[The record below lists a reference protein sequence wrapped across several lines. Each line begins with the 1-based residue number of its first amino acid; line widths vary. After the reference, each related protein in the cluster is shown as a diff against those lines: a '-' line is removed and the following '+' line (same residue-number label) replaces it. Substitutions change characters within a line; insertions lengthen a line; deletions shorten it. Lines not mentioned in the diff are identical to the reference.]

1 MISPPTIFEFLP
13 SLFGFSTDFLRNQ
26 HPQPLPNFLENLYPP
41 SLLQKGGG
49 PRGGGGGGA
58 LFYTLF
64 FFVFIFIFCVVLFF
78 SVAFYTQIICIIIR
92 DNTYQIQVSSKLEYF
107 KPGGWHEKGGI
118 IHQNYLS
125 TIFIFVSTAYT
136 EQRTTAL
143 RECQQFKA
151 VGPSQTLGEE
161 KHFQYAQISI
171 QWSIN
176 TIFLGCSN
184 FFNGLLPVSFS
195 LFLCFVVKFWFSFSL
210 FF

>member
-1 MISPPTIFEFLP
+1 MWLVPLQFLNFFPHSLGSPLIFWEISTP
-13 SLFGFSTDFLRNQ
+13 
-26 HPQPLPNFLENLYPP
+26 NLYPIFWKFYIP
-41 SLLQKGGG
+41 PPYFKKEEGL
-49 PRGGGGGGA
+49 GGGGGV
-58 LFYTLF
+58 FYTRC
-64 FFVFIFIFCVVLFF
+64 FFVFILIFCVVLFF

-92 DNTYQIQVSSKLEYF
+92 DNPYQIQVSSKLGYF

-176 TIFLGCSN
+176 TIFLGCNN
-184 FFNGLLPVSFS
+184 FFNDLLPVSFS